1 MLCAL
6 WPLIPVGKSWWAIA
20 SCKLNLGIYLSFAPC
35 LNVTVELNNYW
46 DEPLRELAG
55 FQALDVFIKMRLK
68 AFLQVSI
75 YAMYKLL
82 GSLTDLKV
90 SWAPLSGK
98 YHLRDGF
105 FFFFFGV
112 FKTPVLWSL
121 EAVKEEGWLPMRRL
135 VSVGPC
141 TCCQHLFG
149 GSQPWHHQC

>member
-75 YAMYKLL
+75 YAKLL

-98 YHLRDGF
+98 DHLRDGF
-105 FFFFFGV
+105 FFFFFLECSKLQCSGHWKQWRRRDG
-112 FKTPVLWSL
+112 FQWEGWSL
-121 EAVKEEGWLPMRRL
+121 LVLAPAASTSLVEAK
-135 VSVGPC
+135 
-141 TCCQHLFG
+141 
-149 GSQPWHHQC
+149 PWQHQC